1 MVMIP
6 KIGILIPKLG
16 IISILLPLLLVGCG
30 TTTVIGY
37 DGPCPLRPQLEPIT
51 VEQQIEIS
59 PHVIRII
66 ADNQLKLKRHIKDLE
81 TLSGCTQE

>member
-1 MVMIP
+1 MIP

-16 IISILLPLLLVGCG
+16 IPLLLIVSTILLVGCG
-30 TTTVIGY
+30 TTTVIGF

-59 PHVIRII
+59 PQVIRII

-81 TLSGCTQE
+81 TLSGCGH